1 MEVIIGAVVSCLVQ
15 VVKQYWGTSEYWT
28 LGIVV
33 AFSLVAAGI
42 YTYLVAAGYW
52 QAFAQVLITAGAF
65 YTFIIARFGTPV
77 N

>member
-1 MEVIIGAVVSCLVQ
+1 MEIIIGAVVSCLVQ
-15 VVKQYWGTSEYWT
+15 FVKKYWGTSEYWT

-33 AFSLVAAGI
+33 VVSLVAAGI
-42 YTYLVAAGYW
+42 YTYLTAAGYW

-65 YTFIIARFGTPV
+65 YTFIIARFGSSV